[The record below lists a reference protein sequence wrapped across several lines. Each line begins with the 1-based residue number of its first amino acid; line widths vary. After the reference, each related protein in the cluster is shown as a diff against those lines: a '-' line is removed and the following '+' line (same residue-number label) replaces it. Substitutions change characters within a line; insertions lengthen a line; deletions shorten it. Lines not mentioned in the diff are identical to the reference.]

1 MCWPTRTLDYFTM
14 FPYNGNIVK
23 RNYNLEKLEKLE
35 YFNLEVLRK
44 FVDLE
49 GTSLYKFVMR
59 KVKQKKFIYIK
70 KGLYTTSEYLKNV
83 DRDIFVERIAN
94 IIKVPSYISMEYML
108 DKYSILSESVFIITS
123 LTTKKTNNYNNDF
136 GRFYY
141 RNIDDSLFDGFFLN
155 NGIYYATKAKAIFDF
170 FYFKPKD
177 VALEEY
183 RLNLSEITSKDIEEF
198 GRYAIKSKKLLIL
211 YEELKNHVH

>member
-1 MCWPTRTLDYFTM
+1 
-14 FPYNGNIVK
+14 
-23 RNYNLEKLEKLE
+23 
-35 YFNLEVLRK
+35 
-44 FVDLE
+44 
-49 GTSLYKFVMR
+49 MR

-123 LTTKKTNNYNNDF
+123 ITTKKTNNYNNDF